1 MKNVNLNRKTKRQ
14 FATKSAAVLM
24 AAAVSIGAF
33 APALNTVEAKGTNK
47 TTAGSIVS
55 IREISSLVAR
65 GAQVNEEG
73 VIEVAETS
81 EPEVTVQYP
90 EWQNKL
96 MPKVED
102 YLSVRTGASTDTE
115 VIGKLYKGDVADIT
129 SVEDGWYGVTSG
141 KVTGYV
147 NADYVVTGDEAYLLS
162 EEVCTKKAVSTT
174 AGLRVRES
182 ASTDANVVLTL
193 DEGEKISVNKEAEA
207 VEGWIAVKSKSGKTG
222 YVSAEYATV
231 ETVYG
236 TGITIEEENVVK
248 LAKAIEKKRAEE
260 AAAAKAAAKSSGGS
274 SSSRSYGSTG
284 TVQGSAVAADV
295 DDVTLLAALIQ
306 LEAGPSDYE
315 GDLAVGAVVVN
326 RIKDG
331 RFPST
336 VRDVIY
342 QRGQF
347 PPSKRIPNVLAKGV
361 SSTCIAAA
369 QAALAGADNTG
380 GCIGFNDVS
389 SGRSG
394 TVIGGNVFFH

>member
-141 KVTGYV
+141 KVTG
-147 NADYVVTGDEAYLLS
+147 
-162 EEVCTKKAVSTT
+162 
-174 AGLRVRES
+174 
-182 ASTDANVVLTL
+182 
-193 DEGEKISVNKEAEA
+193 
-207 VEGWIAVKSKSGKTG
+207 
-222 YVSAEYATV
+222 
-231 ETVYG
+231 
-236 TGITIEEENVVK
+236 
-248 LAKAIEKKRAEE
+248 
-260 AAAAKAAAKSSGGS
+260 
-274 SSSRSYGSTG
+274 
-284 TVQGSAVAADV
+284 
-295 DDVTLLAALIQ
+295 
-306 LEAGPSDYE
+306 
-315 GDLAVGAVVVN
+315 
-326 RIKDG
+326 
-331 RFPST
+331 
-336 VRDVIY
+336 
-342 QRGQF
+342 
-347 PPSKRIPNVLAKGV
+347 
-361 SSTCIAAA
+361 
-369 QAALAGADNTG
+369 
-380 GCIGFNDVS
+380 
-389 SGRSG
+389 
-394 TVIGGNVFFH
+394 